1 MNWRFNYRMM
11 PSFPDKIRWQ
21 LPFN

>member
-1 MNWRFNYRMM
+1 M